1 MLYMEQ
7 RTEYL
12 TVEQVASKLGVSLT
26 LVRRWLQDKELVGY
40 KFGRDWKVKPEDL
53 EKFIE
58 SKRNA

>member
-12 TVEQVASKLGVSLT
+12 TVEQIANELGEPLTTVRGWIQQKKLIA
-26 LVRRWLQDKELVGY
+26 Y
-40 KFGRDWKVKPEDL
+40 KFGKKWKVRRSDL

-58 SKRNA
+58 NSRNA